1 VSGAFIPDDIAR
13 FILEKVDSVAQL
25 EALLL
30 LHNNSEK
37 QWSVRAL
44 AARLYVD
51 EEQTARLLSDLCR
64 QGLAVEIPS
73 KPPLYQ
79 YQPSSIQLRQM
90 VDRVAEFYSKHL
102 VPITNLI
109 HSKPKTRLQQFADA
123 FKFRKD
129 E

>member
-1 VSGAFIPDDIAR
+1 MSGAFIPDGIAR

-64 QGLAVEIPS
+64 QSLAVEIPRE
-73 KPPLYQ
+73 PPLYQ
-79 YQPSSIQLRQM
+79 YKPSSIQLRQM
-90 VDRVAEFYSKHL
+90 VDSVAEFYSKHL